1 MNNINMTPFLTL
13 FRREISRFLKVM
25 VQTILTPF
33 ISSFLYLLVFGVTL
47 GQHVQFKENI
57 SYLSYL
63 IPGLMMMGLINNSY
77 QNSSSSIVTMKFT
90 GDLEDLRIVPLSN
103 QTIVWAMALAS
114 WVRGMIVALVTWLV
128 GNIFMYWQQDQWLSI
143 SHPWAFIFF
152 SLMAGLSFGH
162 IGIAMAFWAKTMDQL
177 SAFSSFILL
186 PLIYLGGV
194 FISLDRLSPFWRAI
208 AQWNPLLYF
217 IEGFRYSFFGT
228 SEISMERAVAVSMIG
243 LFVFYW
249 RALKSLKP
257 GCFSRW

>member
-1 MNNINMTPFLTL
+1 MNWVPFETL
-13 FRREISRFLKVM
+13 LRREIARFSKVL
-25 VQTILTPF
+25 VQTVVAPLIN
-33 ISSFLYLLVFGVTL
+33 SFLYLLVFGVSL
-47 GQHVQFKENI
+47 GQHVRFKENI

-90 GDLEDLRIVPLSN
+90 GDLEDLRVVPLSN

-114 WVRGMIVALVTWLV
+114 WLRGMIVACITWIV
-128 GNIFMYWQQDQWLSI
+128 GNFFMYWQQGEMLGI
-143 SHPWAFIFF
+143 SHPWLFLFF
-152 SLMAGLSFGH
+152 SLVGGLSFGH

-194 FISLDRLSPFWRAI
+194 FISLDRLNPFWRSI

-217 IEGFRYSFFGT
+217 IEGFRYSFFGH
-228 SEISMERAVAVSMIG
+228 SDVPVERAIVISLLG
-243 LFVFYW
+243 LIFFYW
-249 RALKSLKP
+249 QALKSLKP
-257 GCFSRW
+257 GQFGRW

>member
-1 MNNINMTPFLTL
+1 MNWVPFETL
-13 FRREISRFLKVM
+13 LIREISRFSKVL
-25 VQTILTPF
+25 VQTVVAPL
-33 ISSFLYLLVFGVTL
+33 ISSFLYLLVFGVSL

-57 SYLSYL
+57 TYLAYL

-103 QTIVWAMALAS
+103 QTIVLAMAVAS
-114 WVRGMIVALVTWLV
+114 WVRGMVVACVTWVV
-128 GNIFMYWQQDQWLSI
+128 GNIFMFWQYGELLGI
-143 SHPWAFIFF
+143 THPWAFLFF
-152 SLMAGLSFGH
+152 SLIGGLSFGL

-194 FISLDRLSPFWRAI
+194 FISMDRLSPFWKSV

-217 IEGFRYSFFGT
+217 IEGFRYSFFGH
-228 SEISMERAVAVSMIG
+228 SDIPIERAVLVSLAGLMI
-243 LFVFYW
+243 FYW
-249 RALKSLKP
+249 RALKSLQP
-257 GCFSRW
+257 GCFGRW